1 MAKTKAIGTTITFNA
16 LAIGGLSIVG
26 EVAVTSDEI
35 DVTTLDSPDNY
46 KEIAQ
51 GVKDAGELPLTG
63 FYITADAGQVE
74 LRTGFASGDVDE
86 VVITYPDNTTVTGDA
101 FVKGFSIGPAEVNGA
116 VGYGATLRFTGPV
129 EVS

>member
-16 LAIGGLSIVG
+16 KPIAGLSIVG

-63 FYITADAGQVE
+63 FYITDDAGQAE